1 MKVLDVS
8 HVNSGI
14 DDAIVDIDSFHEQ
27 ISAIQRAVRDF
38 HALDD
43 ALKGKGGEAIR
54 TFFNEVHQPFL
65 IYLYQSMVDYK
76 NTLTEM
82 KDATE
87 SFESHPSGFVSQEF
101 LEQDV
106 TDGFDK
112 VKNVTTE
119 LTDEAN
125 SIIER
130 VQDLVSVKKIDPSE
144 VMDTVRDGK
153 KKAEGIVEALSTL
166 DDHETSQ
173 LEKTKEDL
181 QMMRNYISEVASKFK
196 SGDLSV
202 SNYDIDTVKNIDAYK
217 AITDEVYGEGYADS
231 VALEPLFEKLSDG
244 QSLTADERGKLYDYL
259 QHVYLDSENR
269 SEIKTIADSINEDGI
284 DKLKE
289 RLNEKVII
297 SKDALEEEMVII
309 HAYLYLGNKIPS
321 ETKIDN
327 DTRARLEAYL
337 ILLNNY
343 HSTMEEDIVITVDK
357 LEYEKNHEDIPGHY
371 IFSALQT
378 AEYNVHEDIMD
389 KQKFREWIFDPD
401 NFTANNYS
409 LSEITYYTGTNAAA
423 NHISQEIQDLKD
435 KQANY
440 TADFITKKVAGVI
453 ISKVA
458 SIIKIGDAVNVAKS
472 TAEYQ
477 SGETKLERE
486 ITVNDAQNAAIR
498 LDLEFAISNN
508 RSIPASSEKLEV
520 QLYPKDKTFN
530 ILARWQEV
538 HTTNPEISYPK
549 EFIQSQDW
557 YKINEKLYDVELEY
571 GSDLIDYIIDGTL
584 SGEKTVDDIAKGIE

>member
-1 MKVLDVS
+1 DRLTDKVVYTLKVLDVS

-14 DDAIVDIDSFHEQ
+14 GDAIVDIDSFHEQ

-65 IYLYQSMVDYK
+65 TYLYPSMVDYK

-87 SFESHPSGFVSQEF
+87 SFESHPSGSVSQES

-106 TDGFDK
+106 TAGFDK
-112 VKNVTTE
+112 VKNRTTE
-119 LTDEAN
+119 LTDGAH

-130 VQDLVSVKKIDPSE
+130 VQVLDSVKKIAASE

-153 KKAEGIVEALSTL
+153 EKVEGIVEALSTL

-173 LEKTKEDL
+173 PEKTKEAL
-181 QMMRNYISEVASKFK
+181 QMMRHYISEVASKFK

-244 QSLTADERGKLYDYL
+244 QSLTADELGKLYDYL

-269 SEIKTIADSINEDGI
+269 SDIKTIADSINEDGI

-327 DTRARLEAYL
+327 D
-337 ILLNNY
+337 
-343 HSTMEEDIVITVDK
+343 
-357 LEYEKNHEDIPGHY
+357 
-371 IFSALQT
+371 
-378 AEYNVHEDIMD
+378 
-389 KQKFREWIFDPD
+389 
-401 NFTANNYS
+401 
-409 LSEITYYTGTNAAA
+409 
-423 NHISQEIQDLKD
+423 
-435 KQANY
+435 
-440 TADFITKKVAGVI
+440 
-453 ISKVA
+453 
-458 SIIKIGDAVNVAKS
+458 
-472 TAEYQ
+472 
-477 SGETKLERE
+477 
-486 ITVNDAQNAAIR
+486 
-498 LDLEFAISNN
+498 
-508 RSIPASSEKLEV
+508 
-520 QLYPKDKTFN
+520 
-530 ILARWQEV
+530 
-538 HTTNPEISYPK
+538 
-549 EFIQSQDW
+549 
-557 YKINEKLYDVELEY
+557 
-571 GSDLIDYIIDGTL
+571 
-584 SGEKTVDDIAKGIE
+584 